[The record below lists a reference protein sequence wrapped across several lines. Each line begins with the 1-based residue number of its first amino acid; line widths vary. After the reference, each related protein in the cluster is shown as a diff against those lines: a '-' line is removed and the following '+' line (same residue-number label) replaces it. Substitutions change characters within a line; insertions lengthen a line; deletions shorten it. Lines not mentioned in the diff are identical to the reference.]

1 MERLRSILEF
11 SVMPKLTNAGLIM
24 RFSFFASFAITGL
37 ALLASNSAS
46 AYTIY
51 QSEDSNFTIPF
62 AAGTAVESTFIGAL
76 PGTVLTE
83 TLDGLTPPVINGQ
96 LIFGGLAT
104 LTQPVS
110 GGMGLSNSACYSG
123 SQCIEGFA
131 GVNPAFGINFSSP
144 VAGFGFWANEQN
156 TVGDQITVVI
166 NGGAATLGP
175 SATSGGSSFYGFIA
189 GNSSEYITSLAFDAS
204 NPSGGFLTIDQ
215 FTTARAPAQATDV
228 PGPIPVLGSAAAF
241 GFTRKLRRR
250 IQASR
255 QGQMT

>member
-1 MERLRSILEF
+1 MKISLLA
-11 SVMPKLTNAGLIM
+11 T
-24 RFSFFASFAITGL
+24 FAITGL

-51 QSEDSNFTIPF
+51 QSEDSNFTSPF
-62 AAGTAVESTFIGAL
+62 AAGTTAESNFIGTL

-83 TLDGLTPPVINGQ
+83 TLDGLTPPAINGQ

-104 LTQPVS
+104 LTRPGS
-110 GGMGLSNSACYSG
+110 GGMLLGNRDQCYSG
-123 SQCIEGFA
+123 SQCIIGIPED
-131 GVNPAFGINFSSP
+131 NPAFGINFSSP

-156 TVGDQITVVI
+156 TADDQITVLI
-166 NGGAATLGP
+166 NGGAVTLGP
-175 SATSGGSSFYGFIA
+175 SATSGSSSFYGFIA
-189 GNSSEYITSLAFDAS
+189 DNSGEYITSLAFNSS

-215 FTTARAPAQATDV
+215 FTTAQAQATGV

>member
-1 MERLRSILEF
+1 MKISLLA
-11 SVMPKLTNAGLIM
+11 N
-24 RFSFFASFAITGL
+24 FAITGL

-62 AAGTAVESTFIGAL
+62 AAGTAAESNFIGAL

-83 TLDGLTPPVINGQ
+83 TLDGLTPPAINGQ

-104 LTQPVS
+104 LTRPGS
-110 GGMGLSNSACYSG
+110 GGMFLGNDVECYSG
-123 SQCIEGFA
+123 SQCIIQYPE
-131 GVNPAFGINFSSP
+131 VNPAFGINFSSP
-144 VAGFGFWANEQN
+144 VAGFGFWANDQN
-156 TVGDQITVVI
+156 TAGDQITVLI
-166 NGGAATLGP
+166 NGGAVTLGP
-175 SATSGGSSFYGFIA
+175 SSTSGSSSFYGFIA
-189 GNSSEYITSLAFDAS
+189 ANSSEYITSLAFDSS
-204 NPSGGFLTIDQ
+204 NPSGGFLAIDQ
-215 FTTARAPAQATDV
+215 FTTAQAQATAV

-255 QGQMT
+255 QGQMI

>member
-1 MERLRSILEF
+1 MKISLLA
-11 SVMPKLTNAGLIM
+11 T
-24 RFSFFASFAITGL
+24 FAITGL

-62 AAGTAVESTFIGAL
+62 AAGTAVESSFIGAL

-83 TLDGLTPPVINGQ
+83 TLDGLTPPAINGQ

-104 LTQPVS
+104 LTQPSS
-110 GGMGLSNSACYSG
+110 GGMTLDVYSSCYDG
-123 SQCIEGFA
+123 SQCIQGYPD
-131 GVNPAFGINFSSP
+131 VTPAFGINFSNP
-144 VAGFGFWANEQN
+144 MAGFGFWANEQN
-156 TVGDQITVVI
+156 TVGDRFTVVI
-166 NGGAATLGP
+166 NGGSVTLGP
-175 SATSGGSSFYGFIA
+175 SATSGSSSFYGFIA
-189 GNSSEYITSLAFDAS
+189 DNSSEYITSLAFNSS
-204 NPSGGFLTIDQ
+204 NPNGGFLTIDQ
-215 FTTARAPAQATDV
+215 FTTAQAQATAV